1 MTDEMN
7 NSNDINDFLK
17 AISTMPSLDEE
28 ISKQAAD
35 RNAMLTKPPGAL
47 GRLEDI
53 AIWYCGWRGDFK
65 ALVKKPQ
72 VIVFAGNH
80 GVASL
85 GVSAFPSE
93 VTAQMV
99 INFEQ
104 EGAAI
109 NQLCKVSGAIL
120 NVHSLELDKPTKDFS
135 KGPALSPD
143 EFQKAILVGWN
154 SVDIEADL
162 LVVGEMGIGNTT
174 SAAAV
179 ACGLYG
185 GDPEEWVG
193 RGTGVDDAGLILKSK
208 VVREGLKINKRALET
223 PMEVLRCF
231 GGREMVAMVGAI
243 SRARSLRIPVVLD
256 GFICTVSAAV
266 LENHKSGLLSH
277 CLAGHLSSEGAH
289 LKILDELK
297 KKPLLDLSL
306 RLGEASGGALAI
318 NIIKAALACH
328 SGMATFEEASVS
340 EKS

>member
-17 AISTMPSLDEE
+17 AISTMTSLDEE

-109 NQLCKVSGAIL
+109 NQLCKGSGATL
-120 NVHSLELDKPTKDFS
+120 NVHSLTGSYTLLTLPT
-135 KGPALSPD
+135 
-143 EFQKAILVGWN
+143 
-154 SVDIEADL
+154 
-162 LVVGEMGIGNTT
+162 
-174 SAAAV
+174 
-179 ACGLYG
+179 
-185 GDPEEWVG
+185 
-193 RGTGVDDAGLILKSK
+193 
-208 VVREGLKINKRALET
+208 
-223 PMEVLRCF
+223 
-231 GGREMVAMVGAI
+231 I
-243 SRARSLRIPVVLD
+243 SRL
-256 GFICTVSAAV
+256 
-266 LENHKSGLLSH
+266 
-277 CLAGHLSSEGAH
+277 
-289 LKILDELK
+289 
-297 KKPLLDLSL
+297 
-306 RLGEASGGALAI
+306 
-318 NIIKAALACH
+318 
-328 SGMATFEEASVS
+328 
-340 EKS
+340 